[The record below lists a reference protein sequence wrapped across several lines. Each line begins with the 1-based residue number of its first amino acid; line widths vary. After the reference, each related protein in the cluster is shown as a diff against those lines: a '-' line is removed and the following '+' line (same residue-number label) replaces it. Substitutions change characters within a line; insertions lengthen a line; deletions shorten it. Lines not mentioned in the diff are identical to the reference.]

1 MILRAADR
9 PAREGI
15 PWAIP
20 AVIISNQER
29 NTKREET
36 LSEDF
41 MLRALQLAKRGKGR
55 TSPNPMVGAVLVK
68 NGSVVGEGFH
78 PRAGEPHAEI
88 FALRQAGENARGA
101 TLYVTLEPCN
111 HYGRTPPCTKAIIAA
126 GVAEVH
132 MAILDPNPLVAGG
145 GKKELEA
152 AGIRTVVGE
161 HENEAKKLNEVF
173 LHWVTT
179 GRPFVIA
186 KFAASLDGKI
196 ATRTGESR
204 WITGPEA
211 RRYAHELRDQV
222 DAILVGVNTIIK
234 DNPELTTRL
243 EKKDVHHPLRVVLD
257 SRGRAPLAA
266 RVFDPDLPG
275 RTLVVTTE
283 AMPQK
288 TRQALSE
295 RGIEV
300 LVPPADR
307 GQVNLPA
314 LLHELGAREV
324 TSVLVEGGSTVLGS
338 FFAHGLVNKVVTFIA
353 PMIIGG
359 QEAPTAVGGSGVERL
374 ADAWRLKEIEVTK
387 VGEDLLITG
396 YPA

>member
-1 MILRAADR
+1 M
-9 PAREGI
+9 
-15 PWAIP
+15 
-20 AVIISNQER
+20 
-29 NTKREET
+29 
-36 LSEDF
+36 SEDF

-68 NGSVVGEGFH
+68 NGRVVGEGFH